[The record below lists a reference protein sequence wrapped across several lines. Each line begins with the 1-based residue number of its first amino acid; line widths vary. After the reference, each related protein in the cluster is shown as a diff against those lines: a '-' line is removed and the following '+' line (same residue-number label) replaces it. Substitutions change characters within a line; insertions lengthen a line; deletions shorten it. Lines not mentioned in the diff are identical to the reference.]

1 MGGNECSA
9 ALHTRTSIRRSAKES
24 NDGYRDWLSRPGSK
38 SSPGRNRR
46 ELYSMNENAFAEMK
60 IPDRFYREFI
70 GIRTVSEADQDAVGN
85 EGHHGAD

>member
-1 MGGNECSA
+1 
-9 ALHTRTSIRRSAKES
+9 
-24 NDGYRDWLSRPGSK
+24 
-38 SSPGRNRR
+38 
-46 ELYSMNENAFAEMK
+46 MNENAFAEMK